1 QSHRALSE
9 HKTLSISWSH
19 YPEERRELLMMRRR
33 NDEQSVHIKSFSRP
47 KIHSNDEDLQEYGI
61 NPNAFFK
68 IN

>member
-1 QSHRALSE
+1 M
-9 HKTLSISWSH
+9 
-19 YPEERRELLMMRRR
+19 LMMRRR

-61 NPNAFFK
+61 NPDAFFK

>member
-1 QSHRALSE
+1 TEKKDIFASHNPLLNA
-9 HKTLSISWSH
+9 
-19 YPEERRELLMMRRR
+19 EETRELLMMRRR
-33 NDEQSVHIKSFSRP
+33 NDEQIVHIKSFSRP